1 MIPRIRP
8 YDFVR
13 FRDQKSNIR
22 QLRNMI
28 LGIPDDFIVT
38 EKDINKKVVDQYR
51 REQMETRKKSLKLKD
66 GTTHDPAA
74 MFDHEKSRP

>member
-1 MIPRIRP
+1 
-8 YDFVR
+8 
-13 FRDQKSNIR
+13 
-22 QLRNMI
+22 MI

-74 MFDHEKSRP
+74 MFDHEKSRPQSSTANDYAARDQIVDRIVG